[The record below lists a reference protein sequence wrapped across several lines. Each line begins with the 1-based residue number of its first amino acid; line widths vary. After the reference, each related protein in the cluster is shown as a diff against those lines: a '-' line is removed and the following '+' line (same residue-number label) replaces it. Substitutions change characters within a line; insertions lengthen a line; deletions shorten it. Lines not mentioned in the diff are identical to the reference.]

1 MLFALQITP
10 QMYEDEEYFSAEN
23 PSSPSRSSRGK
34 KLGSMYISFRTPDR
48 SHLLPTEVV
57 WDFLK
62 RKTGCDLVFH
72 NKENQMRLYTTHTQ
86 LLYVSQFLL
95 EKDVPC
101 MVVHDAL
108 LLGVLA
114 CDRKSWGCVISSCFG
129 EKEAE
134 CLLTVW
140 NKTGNLVRAEM
151 IKRDMHYLLACPEWA
166 KDDPFVQTLLRK
178 LTS

>member
-1 MLFALQITP
+1 
-10 QMYEDEEYFSAEN
+10 
-23 PSSPSRSSRGK
+23 
-34 KLGSMYISFRTPDR
+34 
-48 SHLLPTEVV
+48 
-57 WDFLK
+57 
-62 RKTGCDLVFH
+62 
-72 NKENQMRLYTTHTQ
+72 MRLYTTHTQ